1 MKIGHERHCLCCR
14 AFCFSRLAASQSAA
28 VLCVARPVYEYRL
41 RFRTDAQDADNTCDA
56 LSINVFTLDYAFGNH
71 VFLPFAASIFTVYKY
86 VFSTTLGFKAMT
98 EFQGRYLLFC
108 RESFLSWA
116 SFQRSARKGYQK
128 NKARRGACEIFI
140 NRKNPG
146 NVCDLKPSDF
156 SFQGIASLLFA
167 PIKEGRKRKKIR
179 EFICRKLKNFR
190 WKSINFILVSRETR
204 INSEKSK
211 KNEGFIEF
219 WKIRR
224 RTKRR
229 RFLTKNRK

>member
-1 MKIGHERHCLCCR
+1 MSFPR
-14 AFCFSRLAASQSAA
+14 RLALKRWRS
-28 VLCVARPVYEYRL
+28 
-41 RFRTDAQDADNTCDA
+41 FRADIC
-56 LSINVFTLDYAFGNH
+56 S
-71 VFLPFAASIFTVYKY
+71 
-86 VFSTTLGFKAMT
+86 
-98 EFQGRYLLFC
+98 FC

-116 SFQRSARKGYQK
+116 SFRRSARKGYQK

-146 NVCDLKPSDF
+146 NVRDLKPSDF

-167 PIKEGRKRKKIR
+167 PIKEGQKRKKIR